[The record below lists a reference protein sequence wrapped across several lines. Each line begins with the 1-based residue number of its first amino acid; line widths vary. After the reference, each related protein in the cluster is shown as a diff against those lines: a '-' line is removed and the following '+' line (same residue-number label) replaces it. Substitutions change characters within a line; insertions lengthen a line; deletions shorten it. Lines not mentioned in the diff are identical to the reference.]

1 MEFLYFL
8 ESIRNPVC
16 DAIFSAITFL
26 GSEALF
32 IVIALMMFWCVD
44 KREGYYVLT
53 VGLFGILVNQ
63 FAKLFFKVP
72 RPWLRK
78 PGFEVVGNAAADA
91 GGYSFPSGHT
101 QNVTGTLGGIFVS
114 RKKIWERALLVSVI
128 VLVAF
133 SRMYLGVHT
142 PADVLFSLC
151 FAVFLLIVTRPMFT
165 SDQRLRKCVPYIS
178 AVCILFAIG
187 LTLYAFLSTAEDSYA
202 LENLYSARKNAVT
215 MLGCSLAFPL
225 VYYFDTKVTRFE
237 TKAKWY
243 VQVLKIIVGVC
254 VVFLLKEGLSAPL
267 VFIFKNEFVARAVR
281 YFVIVLF
288 AGCIYPIFFKYFSL
302 IGEKRVKTEQKEEP
316 VKKVSRF
323 NKNNPHPKS
332 KKRKNRVQ
340 YKR

>member
-114 RKKIWERALLVSVI
+114 RKRMWQRIALASVI

-142 PADVLFSLC
+142 PTDVLFSLF
-151 FAVFLLIVTRPMFT
+151 FATFLLIVTRPMFT
-165 SDQRLRKCVPYIS
+165 SDKRLEKCVPYIS
-178 AVCILFAIG
+178 AVCFLCAVG
-187 LTLYAFLSTAEDSYA
+187 LTLYAFLSTGTDEQA

-225 VYYFDTKVTRFE
+225 VYYFDTRLTHFKTE
-237 TKAKWY
+237 AKWY
-243 VQVLKIIVGVC
+243 LQILKVAVGVGI
-254 VVFLLKEGLSAPL
+254 VFLMKEGLSYPL
-267 VFIFKNEFVARAVR
+267 EFIFGNEFVARAVR
-281 YFVIVLF
+281 YFLIVIF
-288 AGCIYPIFFKYFSL
+288 AGCIYPMSFKYL
-302 IGEKRVKTEQKEEP
+302 EKEKR
-316 VKKVSRF
+316 R
-323 NKNNPHPKS
+323 
-332 KKRKNRVQ
+332 
-340 YKR
+340 